1 MAKDKG
7 HLVIADDPKNDVA
20 ISVEGVHKSF
30 KLPHNRQ
37 NSIKGSIINL
47 VAKGDRSFET
57 QEVLKDISFQIKK
70 GEFFG
75 IVGRNGSG
83 KSTLLKMLA
92 GIYTPTSGKIIV
104 NGSLTPFIEL
114 GVGFNPELTGRE
126 NVFLNGALLGF
137 NDKEVDGMYDE
148 IVRFAE
154 LERFMD
160 QRLKNYSS
168 GMQVRLAFSIAIR
181 ARSEILL
188 LDEVLAVGDAAFQ
201 AKCYDYFY
209 ELRQKG
215 ATVIFVS
222 HDRSSLER
230 FCTNG
235 ILIDNGRILCSGNIG
250 DVLESYTSIVLEQME
265 GGSNKKETKDSA
277 PLKQAQ
283 TDAVIRSIDLV
294 DDDGTHAKNVKFGTK
309 ISLRYEVEF
318 LADALNPIVG
328 ATLWKRGVSEHAIYA
343 ANNLTEGIG
352 ELGKRKRGD
361 KLKMTIDMPG
371 YLNDG
376 EYSIEIGIANDS
388 VTRYLLQKKEAYSFK
403 IFGSNNPHALLAS
416 PGHMQLQGRK
426 KRGS

>member
-20 ISVEGVHKSF
+20 ISVEGVYKSF

-114 GVGFNPELTGRE
+114 GVGFNPQLTGRE
-126 NVFLNGALLGF
+126 NVYLNGALLGF
-137 NDKEVDGMYDE
+137 SDKEVTAMYKD
-148 IVRFAE
+148 IVQFAE

-181 ARSEILL
+181 ARSDILL
-188 LDEVLAVGDAAFQ
+188 LDEVLAVGDEAFQ
-201 AKCYDYFY
+201 RKCFAYF
-209 ELRQKG
+209 ETLKRNKK
-215 ATVIFVS
+215 TVILVT
-222 HDRSSLER
+222 HDMGAVER
-230 FCTNG
+230 FCNRAMF
-235 ILIDNGRILCSGNIG
+235 IEEGNIRQIGSAHDIAAAYSRANDVGYESSALPAEEAAEAKKSSISITLKNSSGKVSRVFTSG
-250 DVLESYTSIVLEQME
+250 DVMTVELSWPQTDVQYAGVSILKNSGEYVYGQNMYNE
-265 GGSNKKETKDSA
+265 NI
-277 PLKQAQ
+277 PLKGAQ
-283 TDAVIRSIDLV
+283 SIAYDITLDVI
-294 DDDGTHAKNVKFGTK
+294 
-309 ISLRYEVEF
+309 E
-318 LADALNPIVG
+318 
-328 ATLWKRGVSEHAIYA
+328 
-343 ANNLTEGIG
+343 
-352 ELGKRKRGD
+352 
-361 KLKMTIDMPG
+361 
-371 YLNDG
+371 G
-376 EYSIEIGIANDS
+376 EYFIVAG
-388 VTRYLLQKKEAYSFK
+388 L
-403 IFGSNNPHALLAS
+403 FGSNDSIKIDYEEHGAQFVVHRNKAEARWGGIVKLPHKWR
-416 PGHMQLQGRK
+416 QLP
-426 KRGS
+426 

>member
-126 NVFLNGALLGF
+126 NVYLNGALLGF

-160 QRLKNYSS
+160 QKLKNYSS

-181 ARSEILL
+181 AKSDILL

-201 AKCYDYFY
+201 TKCFDYFY
-209 ELRQKG
+209 ELKEKG
-215 ATVIFVS
+215 ATVVFVS
-222 HDRSSLER
+222 HDMGALER
-230 FCTNG
+230 FCTRG
-235 ILIDNGRILCSGNIG
+235 VLIDRGQQGIVGPIR
-250 DVLESYTSIVLEQME
+250 DVLAQYTPIVLSQLDAGNRDEA
-265 GGSNKKETKDSA
+265 NKKHNTSMESKITLVDCHLKDS
-277 PLKQAQ
+277 
-283 TDAVIRSIDLV
+283 
-294 DDDGTHAKNVKFGTK
+294 
-309 ISLRYEVEF
+309 
-318 LADALNPIVG
+318 
-328 ATLWKRGVSEHAIYA
+328 RGVILDKVAFGSFVQVHVSIEFRERVESPVVGITIWKKDLNAAVFA
-343 ANNLTEGIG
+343 ANNLTEGVG
-352 ELGKRKRGD
+352 DLGVFKAGTRIAYVVS
-361 KLKMTIDMPG
+361 LPAL
-371 YLNDG
+371 LNNG
-376 EYSIEIGIANDS
+376 EYTIEVAVANKA
-388 VTRYLLQKKEAYSFK
+388 VTTYYLREKEAQAFR
-403 IFGSNNPHALLAS
+403 IMGSNNPHAIIAQDK
-416 PGHMQLQGRK
+416 PCMKIER
-426 KRGS
+426 RVP